1 MKLVEMLIFSA
12 FVMIDVWGGLDSTVV
27 LTSLYQA
34 YMNYIDFLSFMFWWI
49 MD

>member
-12 FVMIDVWGGLDSTVV
+12 FVVIDVGGLDSTVV

>member
-12 FVMIDVWGGLDSTVV
+12 FMVIDVGGVLDSTVV

-34 YMNYIDFLSFMFWWI
+34 YMNYIDFLSFMF
-49 MD
+49 